1 MRLPYYMRNILLLIM
16 LFVVFP
22 SLSQRSEL
30 TKNYRNFDK
39 KIIHFGFMLGGNTA
53 DFSTRY
59 KANLLEE
66 YNYSYIENK
75 SQPGFQLGIIS
86 SLKLGTPMIRMR
98 FIPTLS
104 FQERI
109 LLYHGFDAE
118 GNIDVV
124 DERVGS
130 TNLDFPL
137 LFKLRTL
144 RYNNF
149 SAYIIT
155 GAQYT
160 LDLQTKENS
169 TQSFS
174 DPFLKIRRHD
184 YQGQIGAGVDFFLE
198 YFKFGIELKF
208 SHGLRNTLIQDNTRL
223 SSPIDQL
230 YNRIWWISLTFE
242 G

>member
-1 MRLPYYMRNILLLIM
+1 MRIFLLFI
-16 LFVVFP
+16 VITIVFCG
-22 SLSQRSEL
+22 LSQRVEV

-39 KIIHFGFMLGGNTA
+39 RTLHFGFMLGGNSA

-59 KANLLEE
+59 KPKLLED
-66 YNYSYIENK
+66 YNYTSISNQ

-86 SLKLGTPMIRMR
+86 SMKLGTPLIRLR

-109 LLYHGFDAE
+109 LFYNGFDLD
-118 GNIDVV
+118 GLPKKI

-137 LFKLRTL
+137 LFKFRTL

-149 SAYIIT
+149 AAYIIT

-160 LDLQTKENS
+160 VDLQTKENS

-208 SHGLRNTLIQDNTRL
+208 SHGLRNSLIQDNTRL

-230 YNRIWWISLTFE
+230 HNRVWWISLTFE

>member
-1 MRLPYYMRNILLLIM
+1 MRIIFLFILITI
-16 LFVVFP
+16 VF
-22 SLSQRSEL
+22 SGLSQRAEI
-30 TKNYRNFDK
+30 TKNYRNFDRRL
-39 KIIHFGFMLGGNTA
+39 IHFGFMLGGNSA

-59 KANLLEE
+59 KPNLLEDF
-66 YNYSYIENK
+66 NYTSISNQ

-86 SLKLGTPMIRMR
+86 SMKLGTPMIRMR

-109 LLYHGFDAE
+109 LFYNGFDLE
-118 GNIDVV
+118 GLPQTI

-137 LFKLRTL
+137 LFKFRTL

-149 SAYIIT
+149 AAYIIT

-160 LDLQTKENS
+160 LDLQTKENN

-208 SHGLRNTLIQDNTRL
+208 SHGLRNSLIQDNTRL

>member
-1 MRLPYYMRNILLLIM
+1 MRIIFLFILISIE
-16 LFVVFP
+16 FS
-22 SLSQRSEL
+22 SLSQRAEL
-30 TKNYRNFDK
+30 TKNYRNFDRRLL
-39 KIIHFGFMLGGNTA
+39 HFGFMLGGNSA
-53 DFSTRY
+53 DFSTQY
-59 KANLLEE
+59 KPNLLEE
-66 YNYSYIENK
+66 YNYSSITNQ

-86 SLKLGTPMIRMR
+86 SMKLGTPMIRMR

-109 LLYHGFDAE
+109 LFYNGFDLE
-118 GNIDVV
+118 GLTKTI

-137 LFKLRTL
+137 LFKFRTL

-149 SAYIIT
+149 AAYIIT

-160 LDLQTKENS
+160 LDLQTNENS
-169 TQSFS
+169 SQSFS

-208 SHGLRNTLIQDNTRL
+208 SHGLRNSLIQDNTRL

>member
-1 MRLPYYMRNILLLIM
+1 MRIIFLFILITI
-16 LFVVFP
+16 VF
-22 SLSQRSEL
+22 SGLSQRAEI
-30 TKNYRNFDK
+30 TKNYRNFDRRL
-39 KIIHFGFMLGGNTA
+39 IHFGFMLGGNTA

-59 KANLLEE
+59 KPNLLED
-66 YNYSYIENK
+66 YNYTSISNQ

-86 SLKLGTPMIRMR
+86 SMKLGTPMIRMR

-109 LLYHGFDAE
+109 LFYNGFDLE
-118 GNIDVV
+118 GLPKTI

-137 LFKLRTL
+137 LFKFRTL

-149 SAYIIT
+149 AAYIIT

-208 SHGLRNTLIQDNTRL
+208 SHGLRNSLIQDNTRL
-223 SSPIDQL
+223 SSPIDRL

>member
-1 MRLPYYMRNILLLIM
+1 MRIILPFLLT
-16 LFVVFP
+16 LFV
-22 SLSQRSEL
+22 SLSYSQRSEL
-30 TKNYRNFDK
+30 TKNYRNFDRRLL
-39 KIIHFGFMLGGNTA
+39 HFGFMLGGNTA

-59 KANLLEE
+59 KPGLLEN
-66 YNYSYIENK
+66 YNYNSIQNQ
-75 SQPGFQLGIIS
+75 SQAGFQLGIIS
-86 SLKLGTPMIRMR
+86 SLKLGTPMIRLR

-104 FQERI
+104 FQERV
-109 LLYHGFDAE
+109 LNYDGFDQD
-118 GNIDVV
+118 GLPLIFP
-124 DERVGS
+124 ERVGS

-169 TQSFS
+169 SQVFS
-174 DPFLKIRRHD
+174 DPFIKIRRHD
-184 YQGQIGAGVDFFLE
+184 FQGQIGAGVDFFLE

-230 YNRIWWISLTFE
+230 YNRVWFISLTFE

>member
-1 MRLPYYMRNILLLIM
+1 MRIIFLFILISI
-16 LFVVFP
+16 VFS
-22 SLSQRSEL
+22 SLSQRAEL
-30 TKNYRNFDK
+30 TKNYRNFDRRVL
-39 KIIHFGFMLGGNTA
+39 HFGFMLGGNSA
-53 DFSTRY
+53 DFSTQY
-59 KANLLEE
+59 KPNLLEE
-66 YNYSYIENK
+66 HNYSSITNQ

-109 LLYHGFDAE
+109 LFYNGFDLE
-118 GNIDVV
+118 GLPETI

-137 LFKLRTL
+137 LFKFRTL

-149 SAYIIT
+149 AAYVIT

-208 SHGLRNTLIQDNTRL
+208 SHGLRNSLIQDNTRL
-223 SSPIDQL
+223 SSPIDHL
-230 YNRIWWISLTFE
+230 YNRVWWISLTFE